1 MSVFAAHDI
10 DFMKLALAAATE
22 AAGRW
27 EVPVG
32 AVVVAAGE
40 VIGTGYNCRE
50 ERQSP
55 LGHAEIVAVEEASKQ
70 LGTWRLDQCDI
81 YVTLEPCLMCM
92 GAILQARIRKLV
104 FASLDP
110 KAGAVESLYRLCE
123 DPRLNHQVQAT
134 GGLLAQESAALLAD
148 FFTRLRLQK
157 RQGDKT
163 ERWPSPVEGA

>member
-1 MSVFAAHDI
+1 MSQFKTHDI

-32 AVVVAAGE
+32 AVVVAAGAG
-40 VIGTGYNCRE
+40 IGTGYNCRE

-55 LGHAEIVAVEEASKQ
+55 LGPAELSGGQEASKQ

-104 FASLDP
+104 FA
-110 KAGAVESLYRLCE
+110 
-123 DPRLNHQVQAT
+123 
-134 GGLLAQESAALLAD
+134 
-148 FFTRLRLQK
+148 
-157 RQGDKT
+157 
-163 ERWPSPVEGA
+163 

>member
-1 MSVFAAHDI
+1 MSQFEAHDI
-10 DFMKLALAAATE
+10 DFMKLALAAAKE

-32 AVVVAAGE
+32 AVVVAAGA

-55 LGHAEIVAVEEASKQ
+55 LGHAELMAVEEASKQ

-110 KAGAVESLYRLCE
+110 KAGAVESLYRLC
-123 DPRLNHQVQAT
+123 DDQRLNHQLPAL
-134 GGLLAQESAALLAD
+134 GGVLAD
-148 FFTRLRLQK
+148 ESGFTCGFFRVPKIAQTRNTK
-157 RQGDKT
+157 SG
-163 ERWPSPVEGA
+163 EVAEPG